1 MAAGA
6 EPLVEWINGA
16 RGVGKTA
23 AAWAERAPRK
33 LLDAYRAERGEVE
46 PGSTVLRDRGA
57 RCNARAKRWI
67 QAESRQPERGEKA

>member
-6 EPLVEWINGA
+6 EPLVAWINGA
-16 RGVGKTA
+16 CGVGKTA

-46 PGSTVLRDRGA
+46 HGEA
-57 RCNARAKRWI
+57 RHGE
-67 QAESRQPERGEKA
+67 AEFPEPERGEEA

>member
-23 AAWAERAPRK
+23 AAWAER
-33 LLDAYRAERGEVE
+33 GEVE
-46 PGSTVLRDRGA
+46 HGEA
-57 RCNARAKRWI
+57 RHGE
-67 QAESRQPERGEKA
+67 AEFPEPERGEEA

>member
-46 PGSTVLRDRGA
+46 HGETRHGE
-57 RCNARAKRWI
+57 
-67 QAESRQPERGEKA
+67 AEFPEPERGEEA

>member
-6 EPLVEWINGA
+6 EPLVVWINGA
-16 RGVGKTA
+16 FGVGTTA

-46 PGSTVLRDRGA
+46 HGEA
-57 RCNARAKRWI
+57 RHGEARHGEARHGE
-67 QAESRQPERGEKA
+67 AEFPEPERGEEA

>member
-23 AAWAERAPRK
+23 AAWAERAPHK

-46 PGSTVLRDRGA
+46 HGEA
-57 RCNARAKRWI
+57 RHGE
-67 QAESRQPERGEKA
+67 AEFPEPERGEEA

>member
-33 LLDAYRAERGEVE
+33 LLDADRAERGEVE
-46 PGSTVLRDRGA
+46 HGEA
-57 RCNARAKRWI
+57 RHGE
-67 QAESRQPERGEKA
+67 AEFPEPERGEEA